1 VEIKC
6 DEEEEEEA
14 EERQNFGLFGIAL
27 QLFLSI
33 CSFCPEQH
41 ADANI

>member
-27 QLFLSI
+27 QLFFIYMFILSRT
-33 CSFCPEQH
+33 
-41 ADANI
+41 AR